1 MNWLYEIWDQNLIR
15 SSLADKNPENDN
27 GFTPLHEAAKNG
39 NLNICQL
46 ILKNIK
52 EDNPMNKST
61 GVTAL
66 HMAAENGH
74 FDICQLIINNIA
86 DKVWV
91 IRNKTSSTKG
101 YH

>member
-1 MNWLYEIWDQNLIR
+1 
-15 SSLADKNPENDN
+15 
-27 GFTPLHEAAKNG
+27 
-39 NLNICQL
+39 
-46 ILKNIK
+46 
-52 EDNPMNKST
+52 MNKST

-91 IRNKTSSTKG
+91 IRNKTSSTQG